1 VQKVQENFV
10 FIERIW
16 IFEAPNHKFNEMKTN
31 FLCPHCRGHLRVSN
45 SIIFLTKT
53 TKGKSGL
60 LLVNPELGDYS
71 VKMHPE
77 YNDFEEGEV
86 VNFICPICY
95 ENLDA
100 KEYNKNLAKIIMQDE
115 NGKESTIVFSKITGE
130 KCTYQI
136 HEGVVKSYGE
146 GTSEYGSIFGDII

>member
-1 VQKVQENFV
+1 MINF
-10 FIERIW
+10 I
-16 IFEAPNHKFNEMKTN
+16 
-31 FLCPHCRGHLRVSN
+31 CPHCEGHLRVSN

-60 LLVNPELGDYS
+60 LLISPELGDYS
-71 VKMHPE
+71 VKMHPS
-77 YNDFEEGEV
+77 YTNFEEGEV

-100 KEYNKNLAKIIMQDE
+100 EEYDKNLAKIVMQEED
-115 NGKESTIVFSKITGE
+115 GKKSTIVFSKIVGE

-136 HEGVVKSYGE
+136 NDGGIKKYGQNSHEYES
-146 GTSEYGSIFGDII
+146 TFGDIF

>member
-1 VQKVQENFV
+1 
-10 FIERIW
+10 
-16 IFEAPNHKFNEMKTN
+16 MTN

-60 LLVNPELGDYS
+60 LLISPELGDYS
-71 VKMHPE
+71 IKMHPS

-100 KEYNKNLAKIIMQDE
+100 EEYDKNLAKVIMQEDGGE
-115 NGKESTIVFSKITGE
+115 ESVIVFSKIVGE
-130 KCTYQI
+130 RCTFKIDKGGIKTYGKDSG
-136 HEGVVKSYGE
+136 EYKSA
-146 GTSEYGSIFGDII
+146 FGDIF

>member
-1 VQKVQENFV
+1 LK
-10 FIERIW
+10 
-16 IFEAPNHKFNEMKTN
+16 NEITNPVIMKTN
-31 FLCPHCRGHLRVSN
+31 FICPHCRGHLRVSN

-60 LLVNPELGDYS
+60 LLLSSELGDYN
-71 VKMHPE
+71 VKMHPS
-77 YNDFEEGEV
+77 YNNFEEGEV

-100 KEYNKNLAKIIMQDE
+100 EEYDKNLAKVIMQEED
-115 NGKESTIVFSKITGE
+115 GKESTIFFSKIVGE

-136 HEGVVKSYGE
+136 QEGNIKSYGDHAE
-146 GTSEYGSIFGDII
+146 GYDSVFGDIF

>member
-1 VQKVQENFV
+1 
-10 FIERIW
+10 
-16 IFEAPNHKFNEMKTN
+16 MTN
-31 FLCPHCRGHLRVSN
+31 FLCPHCKGHLRVSN

-60 LLVNPELGDYS
+60 LLISAELGDYT
-71 VKMHPE
+71 VKLHPS
-77 YNDFEEGEV
+77 YNNFEEGEV

-100 KEYNKNLAKIIMQDE
+100 EEFDKNLAKVIMQEE
-115 NGKESTIVFSKITGE
+115 NGHESTIVFSKIVGE

-136 HEGVVKSYGE
+136 TDGNVKKYGKNS
-146 GTSEYGSIFGDII
+146 GDYDSTFGNIF

>member
-1 VQKVQENFV
+1 
-10 FIERIW
+10 
-16 IFEAPNHKFNEMKTN
+16 MTN

-60 LLVNPELGDYS
+60 LLISPELGDYS
-71 VKMHPE
+71 VKMHPT
-77 YNDFEEGEV
+77 YSDFEEGEV

-100 KEYNKNLAKIIMQDE
+100 EEYDKNLAKVIMQEDTK
-115 NGKESTIVFSKITGE
+115 KESIIVFSKIVGE

-136 HEGVVKSYGE
+136 AHKEKEIRKYGE
-146 GTSEYGSIFGDII
+146 HKDEYDSTFGSIF

>member
-1 VQKVQENFV
+1 M
-10 FIERIW
+10 I
-16 IFEAPNHKFNEMKTN
+16 N
-31 FLCPHCRGHLRVSN
+31 FLCPHCQGHLRVSN

-60 LLVNPELGDYS
+60 VLISPELGDYS
-71 VKMHPE
+71 VKMHPT
-77 YNDFEEGEV
+77 YNNFEEGEV

-100 KEYNKNLAKIIMQDE
+100 EEFDKNLAKIVMQEED
-115 NGKESTIVFSKITGE
+115 GKESTIVFSKIVGE

-136 HEGVVKSYGE
+136 TEGNIKSYGKNS
-146 GTSEYGSIFGDII
+146 TEYDSTFGDIF

>member
-1 VQKVQENFV
+1 
-10 FIERIW
+10 
-16 IFEAPNHKFNEMKTN
+16 MTN
-31 FLCPHCRGHLRVSN
+31 FICPHCSGHLRVSN

-60 LLVNPELGDYS
+60 VLINPELGNYS
-71 VKMHPE
+71 VKMHPSI
-77 YNDFEEGEV
+77 NNFEEGEL

-100 KEYNKNLAKIIMQDE
+100 TEFGKNLAKVVMQEED
-115 NGKESTIVFSKITGE
+115 GRESTIVFSKIVGE

-136 HEGVVKSYGE
+136 TDGGIKPYGE
-146 GTSEYGSIFGDII
+146 HKDQYGSVFGDIF

>member
-1 VQKVQENFV
+1 
-10 FIERIW
+10 
-16 IFEAPNHKFNEMKTN
+16 MTN
-31 FLCPHCRGHLRVSN
+31 FICPHCKGHLRVST

-60 LLVNPELGDYS
+60 LLISSEIGDYS
-71 VKMHPE
+71 VKMHPS
-77 YNDFEEGEV
+77 YNNFEEGEV

-100 KEYNKNLAKIIMQDE
+100 EEYDKNLAKIIMQEED
-115 NGKESTIVFSKITGE
+115 GKESIVVFSKIVGE

-136 HEGVVKSYGE
+136 TDSNIKSFGKHS
-146 GTSEYGSIFGDII
+146 SEYESTFGDIF